1 LFALAAGLAV
11 AVEPEFEAGDA
22 LAAGLD
28 IGFAVEPEFEAGL
41 EVVVVVEAGLEVV
54 VVVEAGLE
62 VVVVVELVD
71 VVFVVFAGL
80 LAAALFAGALS
91 QAIPIAPS
99 AKTADKTKV
108 FFILIKFSCLL
119 QRLIIFT

>member
-1 LFALAAGLAV
+1 MVAFAAGLAV
-11 AVEPEFEAGDA
+11 AVEAELVAGDA
-22 LAAGLD
+22 LAAGLA
-28 IGFAVEPEFEAGL
+28 IGFAVDAVFEAGL

-71 VVFVVFAGL
+71 VVFVGL

>member
-1 LFALAAGLAV
+1 MLVGLVIVEELF
-11 AVEPEFEAGDA
+11 PFE
-22 LAAGLD
+22 L
-28 IGFAVEPEFEAGL
+28 
-41 EVVVVVEAGLEVV
+41 VVVVEAGLEVV

-62 VVVVVELVD
+62 VVVVVVEAGLE
-71 VVFVVFAGL
+71 VVVVLLAGL

-91 QAIPIAPS
+91 QAIPKAPS